1 MKQILLIDDN
11 ESFRRALSRV
21 LQRGGYKVEAAAEGA
36 AALKLFQ
43 KTKFNLVITDLV
55 MPGKEGLET
64 ILELRQ
70 FEPALK
76 IIAISGGGWTGSG
89 VYLEMARRLG
99 ATKTLAKPFR
109 VEEILKLVS
118 EIFEGG
124 NS

>member
-1 MKQILLIDDN
+1 M
-11 ESFRRALSRV
+11 
-21 LQRGGYKVEAAAEGA
+21 
-36 AALKLFQ
+36 
-43 KTKFNLVITDLV
+43 ITDLV